1 MRFNVLTA
9 EFLPD
14 WVKVIPTGPTHPCDQ
29 TDTLSPPL
37 AGATGGAAGAPG
49 TPHQQRRR
57 ALRHLRK
64 EPLASAQPRRRA
76 DETPRDRRG
85 GSASSASAL
94 RRGAAPGAEAHPQGE
109 GAAPQEQETPLAEEG
124 GPQRLALTCGLG
136 RPSSGA
142 SRRLPG
148 WPRPLPTP
156 QLAPGQPPWPTENGG
171 ERPRMRQTTT
181 SSARLPNKN
190 ANSFMND
197 ALVMDAAPKASL
209 WHRQRLHL
217 GDALISELRVVGIRP
232 AA

>member
-29 TDTLSPPL
+29 TVTLSPPL

-76 DETPRDRRG
+76 DETPRDCRG

-124 GPQRLALTCGLG
+124 WPQRLALTCGLADHRLDPPGACPAGHAHCQPHSSRPSG
-136 RPSSGA
+136 RPGP
-142 SRRLPG
+142 RR
-148 WPRPLPTP
+148 T
-156 QLAPGQPPWPTENGG
+156 G
-171 ERPRMRQTTT
+171 ERGR
-181 SSARLPNKN
+181 
-190 ANSFMND
+190 
-197 ALVMDAAPKASL
+197 
-209 WHRQRLHL
+209 
-217 GDALISELRVVGIRP
+217 E
-232 AA
+232 